1 MRTASL
7 QFLETLVN
15 TPSPV
20 GHETR
25 GQRVWLDHV
34 AAFADETFS
43 DAYGNCVAVAN
54 KGGSPR
60 IMLAAHADEIAMAVN
75 HVTEAG
81 YRVPGILRWPG
92 HAAPGTVSAEP
103 ISNLDFL
110 PTFCELAGVPVPADR
125 PIDGTSL
132 LPILAG
138 KTLTRAHP
146 LYWQYDRAISKPWTV
161 ALRDGPWKLL
171 ANSTLDQFE
180 LYNVVEDIGEKQ
192 NLASSETARLTR
204 MTTALRKL
212 HAEIQA
218 EGARSGNPAPK
229 AGGGK

>member
-1 MRTASL
+1 MDHAVGRLLKHLDTRGLRDNTFIIFASDNGP
-7 QFLETLVN
+7 ETLN
-15 TPSPV
+15 RYKGAHRSYGTPGPL
-20 GHETR
+20 R
-25 GQRVWLDHV
+25 GMKL
-34 AAFADETFS
+34 
-43 DAYGNCVAVAN
+43 
-54 KGGSPR
+54 
-60 IMLAAHADEIAMAVN
+60 

-212 HAEIQA
+212 HAEIRRGRA
-218 EGARSGNPAPK
+218 LGNPAPK
-229 AGGGK
+229 AEGKVGGK